1 MRGKVENEQKR
12 GKSLEN
18 PEYFR
23 QFDPRGLTS
32 PTVLSA
38 AIR

>member
-1 MRGKVENEQKR
+1 MNSDAVNPQRI
-12 GKSLEN
+12 LEN

-38 AIR
+38 ATR